1 MNRPVE
7 IGRTITIRDI
17 PAWAMANRK
26 SVREATSDVIKL
38 TQGFFIH
45 HAFWMAD
52 QIEEGVRT
60 IVAWDD
66 TYAVEFKM
74 DKETK

>member
-1 MNRPVE
+1 MIRPPE
-7 IGRTITIRDI
+7 IGVAIAVRDV
-17 PAWAMANRK
+17 PAWALANRK
-26 SVREATSDVIKL
+26 SVREATPEVIRL

-45 HAFWMAD
+45 HAFWTAE
-52 QIEEGVRT
+52 QIEECVRT

-74 DKETK
+74 EG